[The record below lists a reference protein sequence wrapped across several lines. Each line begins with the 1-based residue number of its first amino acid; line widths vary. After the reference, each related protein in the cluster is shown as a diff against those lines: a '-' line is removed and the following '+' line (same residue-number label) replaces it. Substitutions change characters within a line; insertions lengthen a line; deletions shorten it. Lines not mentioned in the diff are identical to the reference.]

1 MKKCGKMPLFSRLQ
15 APGCRLFYSVHGES
29 ALVSVVCVCVENVA
43 CEEVRL
49 RVTEEP
55 KGNSGVHCL
64 NQVLKVCPWLK
75 QSINIKVT
83 HKTERLSNKQRR
95 KNRKV
100 TEGKVPPYF
109 PAEGEDVRITPH
121 SCLCAAY
128 EVTACS
134 QLA

>member
-1 MKKCGKMPLFSRLQ
+1 MQSKVKGPVVNMVRRSGHEEVWENATVFQ

-83 HKTERLSNKQRR
+83 HKTERLCQI
-95 KNRKV
+95 NR
-100 TEGKVPPYF
+100 EGKT
-109 PAEGEDVRITPH
+109 GR
-121 SCLCAAY
+121 
-128 EVTACS
+128 
-134 QLA
+134 